1 MKLDL
6 NGYKLIQE
14 FEGLSLKVYLD
25 SVNVPTIGY
34 GTTYYENGTRVT
46 IHDAVITKE
55 RAFELLKINAD
66 RFAVKVS
73 NLVHK
78 PINQNQF
85 NSLVSFTYN
94 LGSGAFASSTLLKKV
109 NINPNDNLIR
119 LEFLKWN
126 RAGGKIL
133 SGLIKRRNKE
143 SELYFT

>member
-1 MKLDL
+1 MKLDKS
-6 NGYKLIQE
+6 GYDLIKS
-14 FEGLSLKVYLD
+14 FEGLSLKPYKC
-25 SVNVPTIGY
+25 SAGIATIGF
-34 GTTYYENGTRVT
+34 GNTYYENNVKVQMS
-46 IHDAVITKE
+46 DAVITKQ
-55 RAFELLKINAD
+55 RAEDLLKLNAD

-73 NLVHK
+73 NIVHK